1 MEKTTLQQGLNEVAR
16 KRVHRMIDNNQPL
29 FRQTMQRLMQEAGTA
44 NDYLASIGAANRTQA
59 APEVIFLEDG
69 NKLIMNMAGRKYGLH
84 RNAVGQLAEKVAVP
98 AKYLRELSEGAAWQ
112 RKLAAEIL
120 NQHSSWTKRSRLL
133 VRTVD
138 DQVRGVLSDSYRR
151 LNSVELVT
159 AFLSAATAQGG
170 VPCDALMTDTKIY
183 VETIM
188 PEPICIPTQR
198 NGTVAIY
205 MGARFSTSDYGDGAV
220 EMRTFLLNGVCL
232 NGMVRESVMK
242 QIHLGARLSESQ
254 MLSDRTYRL
263 DTATMVS
270 AIGDYTRNLYDPN
283 NLRQKSLEIQAASE
297 AEVDFEAELKKLVKG
312 GRLQKTEGE
321 GVQKLLMA
329 NNPDDGLSGGAT
341 LWKLTQAITACARE
355 LAPARSRELQEI
367 SGELMARAL

>member
-59 APEVIFLEDG
+59 APDVIFLEDG

-112 RKLAAEIL
+112 RRLAAEIL
-120 NQHSSWTKRSRLL
+120 NQHSSWTERSRLL

-170 VPCDALMTDTKIY
+170 VRRTDDRHQDIRGNHHAGTDLYPYAAERNSSHIHGRTLLDVRLRGRCRGDAN
-183 VETIM
+183 VP
-188 PEPICIPTQR
+188 PER
-198 NGTVAIY
+198 RVSERY
-205 MGARFSTSDYGDGAV
+205 GARERDETDSSGSTPLGESDAF
-220 EMRTFLLNGVCL
+220 R
-232 NGMVRESVMK
+232 
-242 QIHLGARLSESQ
+242 
-254 MLSDRTYRL
+254 
-263 DTATMVS
+263 
-270 AIGDYTRNLYDPN
+270 
-283 NLRQKSLEIQAASE
+283 
-297 AEVDFEAELKKLVKG
+297 
-312 GRLQKTEGE
+312 
-321 GVQKLLMA
+321 
-329 NNPDDGLSGGAT
+329 
-341 LWKLTQAITACARE
+341 
-355 LAPARSRELQEI
+355 
-367 SGELMARAL
+367 

>member
-59 APEVIFLEDG
+59 APDVIFLEDG

-112 RKLAAEIL
+112 RRLAAEIL
-120 NQHSSWTKRSRLL
+120 NQHSSWTERSRLL

-198 NGTVAIY
+198 NGSDIHGRTLLDVRLRGRCRGDANVPPERRVSERY
-205 MGARFSTSDYGDGAV
+205 GARERDETDSSGSTPLGESDAF
-220 EMRTFLLNGVCL
+220 R
-232 NGMVRESVMK
+232 
-242 QIHLGARLSESQ
+242 
-254 MLSDRTYRL
+254 
-263 DTATMVS
+263 
-270 AIGDYTRNLYDPN
+270 
-283 NLRQKSLEIQAASE
+283 
-297 AEVDFEAELKKLVKG
+297 
-312 GRLQKTEGE
+312 
-321 GVQKLLMA
+321 
-329 NNPDDGLSGGAT
+329 
-341 LWKLTQAITACARE
+341 
-355 LAPARSRELQEI
+355 
-367 SGELMARAL
+367 